1 MIILFIFDFWIV
13 VVTQYDKVAFSWFGF
28 LCPLSSA
35 LLVQG
40 FRSARPLP
48 LSFQSELPTFRNV
61 NSQMKRAR
69 FCNKIC
75 LGVVNVD
82 VVLVCVCINHIEQ
95 SHNLP
100 IRNLASFE
108 ADEFYLVHLGFGV
121 KNHLFFFF
129 VIFIFFFLLLILTC
143 LYSKD
148 ISEKFTKHNYWLCQY
163 CCYLLPLHHWCNS
176 GHSF

>member
-35 LLVQG
+35 PLVQG

-129 VIFIFFFLLLILTC
+129 VIFTFFFLRVSFIFPSFLFPVVGTHTSPSPLKNHWRTFCVLGLT
-143 LYSKD
+143 
-148 ISEKFTKHNYWLCQY
+148 
-163 CCYLLPLHHWCNS
+163 
-176 GHSF
+176 